1 MSDRKVEDCW
11 NTVGSWGWQKP
22 RCSELEIFGHCFNC
36 KVYSGV
42 GRRLLDRQAP
52 EGYLDEWER
61 VLNTVKQDSDGEIT
75 SLVIFSV
82 SGRYFSFSTRIMEK
96 VTEFH
101 PVHSLPHSRHEA
113 LLGITNILGELMVSV
128 SLLVLLNFESHKS
141 SNAGASKRNVIV
153 KLANGMWSL
162 PVDEVLGIHKL
173 NLDEHRISKTSPVT
187 RCISLSFMW
196 ENREVYFIDE
206 KEFSQVLEAIRF

>member
-1 MSDRKVEDCW
+1 MNDKNVEDCW
-11 NTVGSWGWQKP
+11 NTIGSWGWQKP
-22 RCSELEIFGHCFNC
+22 RCSELETFGHCFNC

-61 VLNTVKQDSDGEIT
+61 VLNTIKQDSEGEIT

-82 SGRYFSFSTRIMEK
+82 AGHYFSFSTKIMEK

-113 LLGITNILGELMVSV
+113 LLGITNIFGELMVSV
-128 SLLVLLNFESHKS
+128 SLPVLLKLKS
-141 SNAGASKRNVIV
+141 PKLLSSAASKRNVIV
-153 KLANGMWSL
+153 KLVNGMWSL

-173 NLDEHRISKTSPVT
+173 NLDESRLAKHNPNLSCVG
-187 RCISLSFMW
+187 LSFMW

-206 KEFSQVLEAIRF
+206 KEFSLALEAIRF